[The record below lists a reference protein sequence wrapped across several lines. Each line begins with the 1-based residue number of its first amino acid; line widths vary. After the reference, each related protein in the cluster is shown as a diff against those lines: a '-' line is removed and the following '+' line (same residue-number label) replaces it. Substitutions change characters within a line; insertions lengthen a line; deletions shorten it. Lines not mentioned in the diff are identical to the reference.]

1 MPREL
6 SLLPKVRD
14 AYTAIQRFMT
24 EGGVTLKADEEKILN
39 RWIYV
44 DGLLKAKELDEDGM
58 IKAIV
63 ANYHISEWTAR
74 TDISNTQKLFANA
87 RKVNKRYLIHHHLE
101 RMDKDIQY
109 IRQRMFSKIKDDDG
123 TEYEPSIDAKELAA
137 YAKMMEAY
145 TYALNSVPD
154 ETVADKQP
162 PPIFQFILA
171 PGQMLDKP
179 LELDD
184 AIRMAD
190 ELIKN
195 SDGVYETA
203 TDEE

>member
-1 MPREL
+1 MRKVL

-24 EGGVTLKADEEKILN
+24 EGGVTLKVDEEKILN

-44 DGLLKAKELDEDGM
+44 DGLLKAKELDEDAM

-63 ANYHISEWTAR
+63 QTHGVSEWTAR

-109 IRQRMFSKIKDDDG
+109 IRQRMFSKVKDADG
-123 TEYEPSIDAKELAA
+123 NEYDPSIDAKELAA

-145 TYALNSVPD
+145 TYTLNSVPD
-154 ETVADKQP
+154 EQVIDKQP

-171 PGQMLDKP
+171 PGQTIDKP
-179 LELDD
+179 LELED
-184 AIRMAD
+184 AMRMAD
-190 ELIKN
+190 ELIEN
-195 SDGVYETA
+195 SDGIYETVD
-203 TDEE
+203 DEE